1 MVILDSFRS
10 QSRGR
15 SSYPAIRSQRRFNVD
30 IVQSEPELMPVR
42 FSARM
47 GIVHKIVVVAAFVLF
62 LLICQAVPQSD
73 DLTQTMRPVLRGRH
87 AAVASM
93 KAEATE
99 AARRILDGGGN
110 AFDAAVAGQAALA
123 VSDFSLNGVGSDA
136 VLLIYNAQEKKVYS
150 VNAEPRAP
158 KLATIEWYEKNNGG
172 KIPESDG
179 LLSGGIPGV
188 VDAWYTLLD
197 RWGTMNFEQ
206 VLQPA
211 IDLAENGFPLSEMG
225 ASYIASSRKI
235 LKHPTTVK
243 VYLPGGRPPKAGE
256 ILKNPDLART
266 LRKLVAAE
274 KESRAKGRHEALKAA
289 RDRFYKG
296 DIARDLSAFSEAN
309 GGLFRYEDFAEYTA
323 KVETPIS
330 TNYRGYQIYK
340 NPSASQGP
348 TELIALNLLEGYDL
362 KALGHNSTDFL
373 HTSVEAV
380 KLAMADR
387 EKYLGDMDFIKIPYD
402 GLLSKDYAR
411 ERRKLIDPAKAS
423 LDLRPGTPEKFVSGS
438 DTLGRPVHEVL
449 DGEASH
455 LGDTSYIS
463 IVDKDHN
470 MVSFEPSLH
479 SSFGTGVVMGD
490 TGIIFNCRGDY
501 YSLVRGEANALEPGK
516 RPRSTLQ
523 STLIMKDGQP
533 YGILGSP
540 GGDDQV
546 MRTMQTL
553 INMIDFGMNIQE
565 AIEAP
570 RWSSRS
576 FPASPFPHTM
586 YPGDMSVESRIPE
599 ATRQA
604 LIARGHKLHIDP
616 PWSIGSNAGIIVDA
630 ATGVLS
636 AGADPR
642 VDAYAWAW

>member
-1 MVILDSFRS
+1 MLRESW
-10 QSRGR
+10 
-15 SSYPAIRSQRRFNVD
+15 
-30 IVQSEPELMPVR
+30 M
-42 FSARM
+42 
-47 GIVHKIVVVAAFVLF
+47 VVAVLF
-62 LLICQAVPQSD
+62 LTMVPQI
-73 DLTQTMRPVLRGRH
+73 LTQTDNATSQTMRPVIRGRH

-99 AARRILDGGGN
+99 AARRILDAGGN
-110 AFDAAVAGQAALA
+110 AFDAAVGGQAALA
-123 VSDFSLNGVGSDA
+123 VTDFSLNGMGSDA
-136 VLLIYNAQEKKVYS
+136 VLLVYNAREKKVYS
-150 VNAEPRAP
+150 VNAEPKAP

-179 LLSGGIPGV
+179 LLSGGLPGV

-197 RWGTMNFEQ
+197 RWGTMSFEQ

-211 IDLAENGFPLSEMG
+211 IELAENGFPLSEHG
-225 ASYIASSRKI
+225 ASYIAGSSKIRKY
-235 LKHPTTVK
+235 PTTVK
-243 VYLPGGRPPKAGE
+243 IYLPNGRSPKAGE

-266 LRKLVAAE
+266 LKKLIEAE
-274 KESRAKGRHEALKAA
+274 KANHAKGRHEALKAA

-296 DIARDLSAFSEAN
+296 DIARELAAFSEAN

-323 KVETPIS
+323 EVETPVS
-330 TNYRGYQIYK
+330 VNYRGYQIYK

-362 KALGHNSTDFL
+362 KGLGHNSADFL
-373 HTSVEAV
+373 HTSVEAI

-423 LDLRPGTPEKFVSGS
+423 LDLRPGAPEKFVADESP
-438 DTLGRPVHEVL
+438 LERPVHEIL
-449 DGEASH
+449 GGNADH
-455 LGDTSYIS
+455 TGDTSYIAV
-463 IVDKDHN
+463 VDKDHN

-479 SSFGTGVVMGD
+479 SLFGTGVVMGD

-533 YGILGSP
+533 YAILGSP

-553 INMIDFGMNIQE
+553 INMIDFGMNIQQ

-599 ATRQA
+599 ATQQA
-604 LIARGHKLHIDP
+604 LIARGHKLHVDP
-616 PWSIGSNAGIIVDA
+616 PWSLGSNGGIVIDGS
-630 ATGVLS
+630 TGVLS

>member
-1 MVILDSFRS
+1 MSWKSVACVVFLALVPPTLS
-10 QSRGR
+10 QVAE
-15 SSYPAIRSQRRFNVD
+15 PA
-30 IVQSEPELMPVR
+30 
-42 FSARM
+42 
-47 GIVHKIVVVAAFVLF
+47 G
-62 LLICQAVPQSD
+62 
-73 DLTQTMRPVLRGRH
+73 QTMRPVIRGRH
-87 AAVASM
+87 AAVSSM

-99 AARRILDGGGN
+99 VGRRILEAGGN
-110 AFDAAVAGQAALA
+110 AFDAAVGGQAALG
-123 VSDFSLNGVGSDA
+123 VTDFALNGMGSDA
-136 VLLIYNAQEKKVYS
+136 VVLVYNALEKKVYS

-158 KLATIEWYEKNNGG
+158 QLATIEWYEKNAGG
-172 KIPESDG
+172 TIPESDG
-179 LLSGGIPGV
+179 LLSGGLPGV

-197 RWGTMNFEQ
+197 RWGTMSFEQ

-211 IDLAENGFPLSEMG
+211 IDLAENGFPLSEYG
-225 ASYIASSRKI
+225 ASYIAGSAKI
-235 LKHPTTVK
+235 LKYPTTVK
-243 VYLPGGRPPKAGE
+243 IYRPDGHPPRAGE
-256 ILKNPDLART
+256 ILRNPDLART
-266 LRKLVAAE
+266 LKKLVEAE
-274 KESRAKGRHEALKAA
+274 KANQSKGRHEALKAA

-296 DIARDLSAFSEAN
+296 DIASDFAAFSEAH
-309 GGLFRYEDFAEYTA
+309 GGLFRYDDFAEYTA
-323 KVETPIS
+323 EVETPVSI
-330 TNYRGYQIYK
+330 NYRGYQIYK

-362 KALGHNSTDFL
+362 KAMGHNSPDLL
-373 HTSVEAV
+373 HISVEAV

-423 LDLRPGTPEKFVSGS
+423 LDLRPGLPERFAANPSA
-438 DTLGRPVHEVL
+438 LNRPVHQVL
-449 DGEASH
+449 DGQARH
-455 LGDTSYIS
+455 DGDTSYIAV
-463 IVDKDHN
+463 VDQDHN

-479 SSFGTGVVMGD
+479 SLFGTGVVMGD

-523 STLIMKDGQP
+523 STLIMKDAEP
-533 YGILGSP
+533 YAILGSP

-553 INMIDFGMNIQE
+553 INMIDFGMNIQQ

-586 YPGDMSVESRIPE
+586 HPGDMSVEERVPE
-599 ATRQA
+599 STRQA
-604 LIARGHKLHIDP
+604 LLARGHKLHVAA
-616 PWSIGSNAGIIVDA
+616 PWSLGSNGGIVVDLS
-630 ATGVLS
+630 TGVLS

>member
-1 MVILDSFRS
+1 MSFRS
-10 QSRGR
+10 SL
-15 SSYPAIRSQRRFNVD
+15 ALKTLTV
-30 IVQSEPELMPVR
+30 
-42 FSARM
+42 
-47 GIVHKIVVVAAFVLF
+47 F
-62 LLICQAVPQSD
+62 LLMCALGVAQTGDSG
-73 DLTQTMRPVLRGRH
+73 QTMRPVIRGRH

-99 AARRILDGGGN
+99 AARRILDAGGN
-110 AFDAAVAGQAALA
+110 AFDAAVGGQAALG
-123 VSDFSLNGVGSDA
+123 VTDFSLNGVGSDA
-136 VLLIYNAQEKKVYS
+136 VLLIYNAREKKVYS

-158 KLATIEWYEKNNGG
+158 KLATIDWYQKNNGG

-179 LLSGGIPGV
+179 LLSGGLPGV

-197 RWGTMNFEQ
+197 RWGTMSFEQ

-211 IDLAENGFPLSEMG
+211 IDLAENGFPLSESG
-225 ASYIASSRKI
+225 ASDIAESKKI
-235 LKHPTTVK
+235 LKYPTTVK
-243 VYLPGGRPPKAGE
+243 TYLPNGRPPKAGE

-266 LRKLVAAE
+266 LKKLVEAE
-274 KESRAKGRHEALKAA
+274 KASQSKGRHEALKAA

-296 DIARDLSAFSEAN
+296 DIAHDLAAFSEAN
-309 GGLFRYEDFAEYTA
+309 GGLFRYEDFAEYA
-323 KVETPIS
+323 AEVETPVS
-330 TNYRGYQIYK
+330 VNYRGYQIYK

-362 KALGHNSTDFL
+362 KALGHNTPDFL

-423 LDLRPGTPEKFVSGS
+423 LELRPGAPEKFTATASPL
-438 DTLGRPVHEVL
+438 DRPVHEVL
-449 DGEASH
+449 DGDARH
-455 LGDTSYIS
+455 DGDTSYIAV
-463 IVDKDHN
+463 VDKDRN

-479 SSFGTGVVMGD
+479 SEFGTGVVMGD
-490 TGIIFNCRGDY
+490 TGFIFNCRGDY

-533 YGILGSP
+533 YAILGSP

-553 INMIDFGMNIQE
+553 INMIDFGMNIQQ

-570 RWSSRS
+570 RWSSRA

-586 YPGDMSVESRIPE
+586 HPGDLSVESRIPE

-604 LIARGHKLHIDP
+604 LINRGHKLRVAP
-616 PWSIGSNAGIIVDA
+616 PWSLGSNAGIVLDMNS
-630 ATGVLS
+630 GVLS